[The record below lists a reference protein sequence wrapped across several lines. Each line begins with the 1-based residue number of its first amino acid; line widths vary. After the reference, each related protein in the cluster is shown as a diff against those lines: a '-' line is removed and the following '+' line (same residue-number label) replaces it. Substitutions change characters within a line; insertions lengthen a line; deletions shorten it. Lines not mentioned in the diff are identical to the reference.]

1 MKREKKK
8 GRNEPKKKK
17 RVAQT
22 QQLISNDTISTGYKK
37 KKKGASAFSP
47 SHTELTHLR
56 VWKGLYQKR
65 ERGEK
70 KKKGG
75 TLLTSINKICPG
87 RGSTSQINEV
97 APSATEKKR
106 KYAYV
111 SKEKHRKKK
120 TCDIDAVPDLTR
132 RVRTTKKDA
141 SLQVAQHESTEVI
154 VHTRKWKK
162 NSMYYLFSFL
172 IESSINRKPP
182 FFLLQIG

>member
-1 MKREKKK
+1 MSLCFLTFTHRVDTLKGVKGPVSEERE
-8 GRNEPKKKK
+8 GR
-17 RVAQT
+17 
-22 QQLISNDTISTGYKK
+22 
-37 KKKGASAFSP
+37 
-47 SHTELTHLR
+47 
-56 VWKGLYQKR
+56 
-65 ERGEK
+65 K

-97 APSATEKKR
+97 APSATEKKKR

-120 TCDIDAVPDLTR
+120 TCDIDAVPDLTH

-154 VHTRKWKK
+154 VHTRK
-162 NSMYYLFSFL
+162 
-172 IESSINRKPP
+172 
-182 FFLLQIG
+182 